1 VFPAAGRDLKFMSSQ
16 SADEIL
22 RLEFND
28 WARAG
33 RGERMERGHR
43 PVGEQAIARMRVESE
58 ARILDL
64 GCGTGWATRLF
75 AEQAT
80 GGTVI
85 GVDVSDEM
93 VRMAES
99 ASADFPNA
107 GFRLASAES
116 LPFEDG
122 YFSHVFSMESL
133 YYYENMGRAVAEV
146 HRVLRPRGL
155 FVAVVDLFEENEP
168 SHQWV
173 EQLKVPVHL
182 LSTAQYR
189 ALFEQAGFAEVSDE
203 RLYDPTPVPFEY
215 TGGSFQTREDYLRYK
230 EIGSLMLSGRVKT

>member
-1 VFPAAGRDLKFMSSQ
+1 MSHQ
-16 SADEIL
+16 SADELL

-43 PVGEQAIARMRVESE
+43 PVGEQAIARMQVESD

-64 GCGTGWATRLF
+64 GCGSGWATRLF
-75 AEQAT
+75 AGQAT
-80 GGTVI
+80 AGKVI
-85 GVDVSDEM
+85 GVDVADEM
-93 VRMAES
+93 IRMAES
-99 ASADFPNA
+99 ASADYPNA
-107 GFRLASAES
+107 EFRIASAES
-116 LPFEDG
+116 LPFDDR
-122 YFSHVFSMESL
+122 YFSHAFSMESL
-133 YYYENMGRAVAEV
+133 YYYENMGRALEEV
-146 HRVLRPRGL
+146 RRVLRPGGL

-173 EQLKVPVHL
+173 DQLKVPVHL
-182 LSTAQYR
+182 LSTKQYR
-189 ALFEQAGFAEVSDE
+189 ALFEQAGFEEVLDE